1 MDDPLLTPEQ
11 VAEFFQVTPYTVRE
25 WLKNGTLSGS
35 KPTGRWRIKQS
46 DVIALAE
53 QKYGEAS

>member
-1 MDDPLLTPEQ
+1 MDEALLTPEQ

-25 WLKNGTLSGS
+25 WLKDGKLPGT
-35 KPTGRWRIKQS
+35 KPTGRWRVKQS
-46 DVIALAE
+46 DVIEFAN